1 MELLGVGAAEA
12 LVVLVITL
20 IVVGPNRFPE
30 IARQGGRYFRVARR
44 YATEVTADVRGAMNE
59 LESEV
64 EEQHQEL
71 KAVQDEIAESITS
84 SIDETR
90 EELQDVGREGQT
102 ALSDSVPSS
111 NELTNESD
119 GPNSLLE
126 PRELP
131 AVDVPDTE
139 TTGQRSEV
147 D

>member
-30 IARQGGRYFRVARR
+30 IARQVGRYYRVARR

-64 EEQHQEL
+64 EQQHQEL
-71 KAVQDEIAESITS
+71 KTVQDEIAESISS
-84 SIDETR
+84 SIEETR
-90 EELQDVGREGQT
+90 EELQDVGLEAQT
-102 ALSDSVPSS
+102 ALSDSVSSS
-111 NELTNESD
+111 NEPVNEPD

-139 TTGQRSEV
+139 STGQRSEA

>member
-30 IARQGGRYFRVARR
+30 IARQGGRYYRVARR

-64 EEQHQEL
+64 EQQHQEL
-71 KAVQDEIAESITS
+71 KAAHDEISVSIAS
-84 SIDETR
+84 SIEETR
-90 EELQDVGREGQT
+90 EELQDVGREAQT
-102 ALSDSVPSS
+102 ALSDSVTSA
-111 NELTNESD
+111 NELADESD
-119 GPNSLLE
+119 TPSSLLE

-131 AVDVPDTE
+131 AVDYPDTE
-139 TTGQRSEV
+139 STGRRSEA